1 MKLVEEL
8 NIPTTEMTSYEVIM
22 GFGKLV
28 QGKGMCKGVVVGR
41 PVLTVEDSL
50 LLELGNLDMV
60 LGMQ

>member
-1 MKLVEEL
+1 
-8 NIPTTEMTSYEVIM
+8 MTSYEVIM